1 MVVTKAPPSLLYMVK
16 QVELVVRSRLDELL
30 KPTGITA
37 LQYTSLTVLERHDG
51 LSAAQLAR
59 DSFVTAQSVADV
71 IRSLETR
78 GLVRRERNPRNR
90 RELLILLTESGR
102 DLLAR
107 HAEPVRELEERMVRD
122 LTAHQTDQFR
132 QALSK
137 AWQRCPEHWTGATR
151 PSNRRH
157 MSIEHAEI
165 HSNEGNLLGGERL
178 GGLQPHTAAS
188 TLTERRHPGPR

>member
-16 QVELVVRSRLDELL
+16 QVELVVRSHLDELL

-71 IRSLETR
+71 VRSLENH
-78 GLVRRERNPRNR
+78 GLVRRERNPHNR

-107 HAEPVRELEERMVRD
+107 HAEPVRELEERMVRN

-137 AWQRCPEHWTGATR
+137 AWQAL
-151 PSNRRH
+151 S
-157 MSIEHAEI
+157 
-165 HSNEGNLLGGERL
+165 
-178 GGLQPHTAAS
+178 
-188 TLTERRHPGPR
+188 